1 MVLAALRLG
10 NRGTSLLEVAV
21 VVSILG
27 ISTSV
32 AVSRLNSGTR
42 HIDSA
47 HQELAANLRLC
58 RAQAVAGGFH
68 CQVAVTSATSYRV
81 ERMLPPEAPNGPWT
95 ADVSNS
101 RAVTL
106 PVGVTLSQ
114 ASGAFEFDTRGS
126 LVNLAARTPVTL
138 TDAGYNRQKE
148 VVLWPSG
155 QVDAG

>member
-1 MVLAALRLG
+1 MVLAASRLG
-10 NRGTSLLEVAV
+10 NRGTSLLEVSV
-21 VVSILG
+21 VVAILG
-27 ISTSV
+27 VSTSI
-32 AVSRLNSGTR
+32 AVSRLNAGTR

-47 HQELAANLRLC
+47 HQELVANLRLC

-68 CQVAVTSATSYRV
+68 CQVSVTSSTGYRV

-95 ADVSNS
+95 ADASTS
-101 RAVTL
+101 RPVVL

-126 LVNLAARTPVTL
+126 LVSLAARTPVTL
-138 TDAGYNRQKE
+138 TDAGYNRQKD